1 MVNGDRVGADTRR
14 TGAGGSWLGYG
25 AAVADRA
32 PLAVLVGGAPG
43 SGKTTLAEALAVG
56 LDLPVL
62 HKDRLVHGRWR
73 TLNRATELGESGIEP
88 FFRSMELW
96 IEAGISFVADFTFYP
111 VIGESEVARRL
122 APRSTL
128 VNVHC
133 RSLHSFERWEQRMRN
148 DPLCGETRLQKLVPV
163 VERLNSELHEPA
175 GLGLPLRCC
184 EHGQWIPADS
194 GCSHCPNRRSIQQ
207 TGPSRPRQGFTFG

>member
-1 MVNGDRVGADTRR
+1 
-14 TGAGGSWLGYG
+14 
-25 AAVADRA
+25 VADRA

-62 HKDRLVHGRWR
+62 HKGPIGARAVAHSEQG
-73 TLNRATELGESGIEP
+73 NRARRVRHPTILSLHGALDRGGHQLRCRLHLLPI
-88 FFRSMELW
+88 
-96 IEAGISFVADFTFYP
+96 
-111 VIGESEVARRL
+111 IGESEVARRL

-163 VERLNSELHEPA
+163 VERLNSELHEP
-175 GLGLPLRCC
+175 L
-184 EHGQWIPADS
+184 DF
-194 GCSHCPNRRSIQQ
+194 GCPSVVVNTDNGYQPTLDAHRPNRRSIQQ
-207 TGPSRPRQGFTFG
+207 TGHSRPRQGFTFG

>member
-1 MVNGDRVGADTRR
+1 MPDRP
-14 TGAGGSWLGYG
+14 
-25 AAVADRA
+25 

-73 TLNRATELGESGIEP
+73 TLDKASDLGESGVEP

-96 IEAGISFVADFTFYP
+96 IEVGISFVAEQTFYP
-111 VIGESEVARRL
+111 GVSESDVARRL

-133 RSLHSFERWEQRMRN
+133 RSARSFERWEHRMRN
-148 DPLCGETRLQKLVPV
+148 DPLCGEMRLKKLVPV
-163 VERLNSELHEPA
+163 VERLNSELHEP
-175 GLGLPLRCC
+175 L
-184 EHGQWIPADS
+184 DFD
-194 GCSHCPNRRSIQQ
+194 CSSVLVNTDNGYQPTLEAVIAQIDELY
-207 TGPSRPRQGFTFG
+207 SRPDIHDIDKPSHLT

>member
-1 MVNGDRVGADTRR
+1 M
-14 TGAGGSWLGYG
+14 
-25 AAVADRA
+25 ADRA

-56 LDLPVL
+56 LNLPVL

-73 TLNRATELGESGIEP
+73 TLNTATELGESGIEP

-163 VERLNSELHEPA
+163 VERLNSELHEP
-175 GLGLPLRCC
+175 L
-184 EHGQWIPADS
+184 DF
-194 GCSHCPNRRSIQQ
+194 GCPSVVVNTDNGYQPTLDALIAQIDDVY
-207 TGPSRPRQGFTFG
+207 SRPDIHDLDRASHLAE

>member
-1 MVNGDRVGADTRR
+1 MPDRP
-14 TGAGGSWLGYG
+14 
-25 AAVADRA
+25 

-73 TLNRATELGESGIEP
+73 TLDRATELGESGVEP

-96 IEAGISFVADFTFYP
+96 IEAGISFVAEQTFYP
-111 VIGESEVARRL
+111 EVSEWDVARRL

-133 RSLHSFERWEQRMRN
+133 RSTHSSERWEQRMRN
-148 DPLCGETRLQKLVPV
+148 DPLCGEMRLQRLVPV
-163 VERLNSELHEPA
+163 VECLNSELYEPLDFDCPSIVVNTDNGYQPTLKA
-175 GLGLPLRCC
+175 LIAQIDDLYDRPEFTTSTGLHTR
-184 EHGQWIPADS
+184 
-194 GCSHCPNRRSIQQ
+194 PNSARSRR
-207 TGPSRPRQGFTFG
+207 TGARRPPGSMPRQ

>member
-1 MVNGDRVGADTRR
+1 MPDRP
-14 TGAGGSWLGYG
+14 
-25 AAVADRA
+25 

-62 HKDRLVHGRWR
+62 HKDRLIHGRWR
-73 TLNRATELGESGIEP
+73 TLDKATDLGESGVEP

-96 IEAGISFVADFTFYP
+96 IEAGISFVAEQTFYP
-111 VIGESEVARRL
+111 GVSESDVARRL

-133 RSLHSFERWEQRMRN
+133 RSLHSFERWEQRMRD
-148 DPLCGETRLQKLVPV
+148 DPLCGETRLEKLVPV
-163 VERLNSELHEPA
+163 VERLNSELHEP
-175 GLGLPLRCC
+175 L
-184 EHGQWIPADS
+184 DFD
-194 GCSHCPNRRSIQQ
+194 CPSIVVN
-207 TGPSRPRQGFTFG
+207 TDNGYRPTLEAIIARIDDFYSRPDIHDLDRGSHSTE

>member
-1 MVNGDRVGADTRR
+1 MPDRP
-14 TGAGGSWLGYG
+14 
-25 AAVADRA
+25 

-43 SGKTTLAEALAVG
+43 SGKTSLAEALAVG

-73 TLNRATELGESGIEP
+73 TLDQATDLGESGVEP

-96 IEAGISFVADFTFYP
+96 IEAGISFVAEQTFYP
-111 VIGESEVARRL
+111 DVSESDVARRL

-133 RSLHSFERWEQRMRN
+133 RSVHSFERWERRMRS
-148 DPLCGETRLQKLVPV
+148 DPLCGVMRRKKLAPV
-163 VERLNSELHEPA
+163 VERLNSELHEP
-175 GLGLPLRCC
+175 L
-184 EHGQWIPADS
+184 DFD
-194 GCSHCPNRRSIQQ
+194 CPSVVVNTDNGYQPTLEAVIDQIDDFY
-207 TGPSRPRQGFTFG
+207 GRPDIHDLDRAAHWAE

>member
-1 MVNGDRVGADTRR
+1 MPDRP
-14 TGAGGSWLGYG
+14 
-25 AAVADRA
+25 

-73 TLNRATELGESGIEP
+73 TLGKATDLGESGVEP

-96 IEAGISFVADFTFYP
+96 IEAGISFVAGPTFYRG
-111 VIGESEVARRL
+111 VSESDVARRL
-122 APRSTL
+122 APLSTL

-133 RSLHSFERWEQRMRN
+133 RSVHSFQRWEQRMRS
-148 DPLCGETRLQKLVPV
+148 DPLCGEVRLKKLVPV
-163 VERLNSELHEPA
+163 VERLNSELQEP
-175 GLGLPLRCC
+175 L
-184 EHGQWIPADS
+184 DFD
-194 GCSHCPNRRSIQQ
+194 CPSVLVNTDNGYQPTLEALIAQIDDLYSKPDIHDLDRTSQLAE
-207 TGPSRPRQGFTFG
+207 

>member
-1 MVNGDRVGADTRR
+1 MPDRP
-14 TGAGGSWLGYG
+14 
-25 AAVADRA
+25 

-43 SGKTTLAEALAVG
+43 SGKTTLAKALAVG

-73 TLNRATELGESGIEP
+73 TLDRATELGESGVEP

-96 IEAGISFVADFTFYP
+96 IEAGISFVAEQTFYP
-111 VIGESEVARRL
+111 GVSESDVARRL

-133 RSLHSFERWEQRMRN
+133 RSTHSFERWEQRMRN
-148 DPLCGETRLQKLVPV
+148 DPLCGEMRLQKLVPV
-163 VERLNSELHEPA
+163 VKRLNSELHEPLDFDCPSIVVNTDNGYQPTLEA
-175 GLGLPLRCC
+175 LIAQIDDLYGRPEIHDLDR
-184 EHGQWIPADS
+184 A
-194 GCSHCPNRRSIQQ
+194 SHLAE
-207 TGPSRPRQGFTFG
+207 